1 MGVVTDEE
9 LAIAQ
14 DESMSSG
21 EGVVD
26 TLIAKGVVMPIQVSQ
41 AKAAQFGTEFIELG
55 EQTIGDDVVSAVP
68 RNVAHQYKVMPL
80 YMDESVSYTHLTLP
94 TILLV

>member
-9 LAIAQ
+9 RALAE

-26 TLIAKGVVMPIQVSQ
+26 TLITKGVVMAIQVSQ
-41 AKAAQFGTEFIELG
+41 AKAAQLGVEFVEIA
-55 EQTIGDDVVSAVP
+55 EQTIEDDVISSVP
-68 RNVAHQYKVMPL
+68 R
-80 YMDESVSYTHLTLP
+80 
-94 TILLV
+94 

>member
-1 MGVVTDEE
+1 MAARDDYLIDTLAEMGVVTDEE

-26 TLIAKGVVMPIQVSQ
+26 TLIAKGVVMPIQVS
-41 AKAAQFGTEFIELG
+41 
-55 EQTIGDDVVSAVP
+55 
-68 RNVAHQYKVMPL
+68 
-80 YMDESVSYTHLTLP
+80 
-94 TILLV
+94 

>member
-1 MGVVTDEE
+1 MAARDDYLIDTLAEMGVVTDEE

-26 TLIAKGVVMPIQVSQ
+26 TLIAKVREVADLDEEPEVEE
-41 AKAAQFGTEFIELG
+41 AFE
-55 EQTIGDDVVSAVP
+55 
-68 RNVAHQYKVMPL
+68 VAHQSQQQSKRSASNMSARSNAPSDR
-80 YMDESVSYTHLTLP
+80 MGETSSKAD
-94 TILLV
+94 